1 MAPTTAIGEDVYSSR
16 EILYDAQHAA
26 DDDAIESDAVARKR
40 TYDRQRLRDHR
51 RRERLQAQYLREQ
64 VAALSAELE
73 ARTSSP
79 LPWRDVAIALANSS
93 QSAKLTNSALKAQL
107 HYTRQLAY
115 VLTTCLSR
123 VPSSPL
129 DNVLPHLASYQCQ
142 TLPATQRGEAL
153 AWLTTRLY
161 HHATHA
167 LSCCRPIAFDV
178 HFAETESVALSYMV
192 LQQQIEIPAPL
203 EALVE
208 SNRRIY
214 LQNACPGHTAAYVDH
229 DLVTTALGEDA
240 AYFDLG
246 AGDHVLYRLFEMPHR
261 AVLVCS
267 SITDETRVNNPNAV
281 LSNGWI
287 IMDRLDA
294 KTTRISE
301 LFLFSMRQEEDAELE
316 TVAKAQAAARVA
328 ALNNHSFCKQLLTT
342 TLRGV
347 LPDGETAPDE
357 GWTTC
362 P

>member
-26 DDDAIESDAVARKR
+26 EDDAIESDAVARKR

-51 RRERLQAQYLREQ
+51 RRERLQAQYLRDQ

-73 ARTSSP
+73 ARSSSP
-79 LPWRDVAIALANSS
+79 LPWRDVAIALVDSART
-93 QSAKLTNSALKAQL
+93 AKLTNSALKAQL

-129 DNVLPHLASYQCQ
+129 DHVLPHLASFQCQ
-142 TLPATQRGEAL
+142 ILPATHRGEAL
-153 AWLTTRLY
+153 TWLTTRLY

-167 LSCCRPIAFDV
+167 LSCCRPIEFDV
-178 HFAETESVALSYMV
+178 RFAETESVSYMI
-192 LQQQIEIPAPL
+192 LQQQIEMPAPL
-203 EALVE
+203 EAIVE

-214 LQNACPGHTAAYVDH
+214 LQNACPGNTAAYLDH
-229 DLVTTALGEDA
+229 DLVTGALGEDA

-246 AGDHVLYRLFEMPHR
+246 AGDHALYRLFETPHR

-267 SITDETRVNNPNAV
+267 SITDETRVNNPHAA

-294 KTTRISE
+294 TTTRISE
-301 LFLFSMRQEEDAELE
+301 LFLLTMRQDEDVE
-316 TVAKAQAAARVA
+316 AAANEQAVARVG
-328 ALNNHSFCKQLLTT
+328 ALNNHSFCAQLLAT

-347 LPDGETAPDE
+347 LPRGESAPVE
-357 GWTTC
+357 G
-362 P
+362 